1 MKVRIIT
8 PGTAASARLTAIQS
22 ATLAILAS
30 ALICACTSSPGK
42 TAPAIYTPPTSTRTH
57 TGTTSASPAT
67 TARQSAKA
75 SAPAST
81 RRASATSTAK
91 ASPTST
97 APATASP
104 KVTTAPAHPS
114 HTPARA
120 VTSHTPAPADTRV
133 PAGAPATGGGGTAGL
148 QDGMLFGLG
157 GAAMLAGLGT
167 LGYRRRLTRNR

>member
-30 ALICACTSSPGK
+30 VLICACTGSPGK

-57 TGTTSASPAT
+57 TSTTSASPAAT
-67 TARQSAKA
+67 VRQRAKA
-75 SAPAST
+75 SSSAST
-81 RRASATSTAK
+81 GSAPATSTAK
-91 ASPTST
+91 APPTADRASASTRAT
-97 APATASP
+97 APADP
-104 KVTTAPAHPS
+104 G
-114 HTPARA
+114 
-120 VTSHTPAPADTRV
+120 V

-157 GAAMLAGLGT
+157 GAAMLAGIGGLA
-167 LGYRRRLTRNR
+167 YRRRLTRNR

>member
-42 TAPAIYTPPTSTRTH
+42 TAPAIYTPPASTRTH

-81 RRASATSTAK
+81 GRTSARSTAK
-91 ASPTST
+91 AAPTST
-97 APATASP
+97 VRASASP
-104 KVTTAPAHPS
+104 KVTTAPAH
-114 HTPARA
+114 A
-120 VTSHTPAPADTRV
+120 SHTPAPAGTRA
-133 PAGAPATGGGGTAGL
+133 PAGAPDTGGGGTAGL
-148 QDGMLFGLG
+148 RDGMLFGLG
-157 GAAMLAGLGT
+157 GAAMLAGLGS
-167 LGYRRRLTRNR
+167 LAYRRRLTRNR